1 VGAPKLE
8 FASHR
13 LTQTTPDE
21 LRVKSDPPG
30 RDRMRQL
37 TPERIQEILA
47 DPTFKELASERAK
60 LRWGLSLVTLAMFFG
75 FIGLIS
81 TAGVALGEN
90 LPGSAIPVGL
100 LLGLVMIALVVLLT
114 GLYVRQS
121 NSRFDEL
128 ARTVNREFA
137 Q

>member
-1 VGAPKLE
+1 
-8 FASHR
+8 
-13 LTQTTPDE
+13 
-21 LRVKSDPPG
+21 
-30 RDRMRQL
+30 MRQL

-81 TAGVALGEN
+81 TAGAALGEN

-114 GLYVRQS
+114 GFYVRQS